1 MKKKNLK
8 QVIAAISL
16 LMVTSCGTQKEAMNV
31 SENEEQIFN
40 SEDKQAVEI
49 ADEKTEYEI
58 IIIEPGFYTWLNSI
72 ARPSGYYSQSWLEN
86 RNQILVQNWNL
97 RVLQPRQFDPNL
109 YLWQIDYDWQVDYGY
124 DVNWKLYNYFIYFQ
138 RKYNQ
143 RLSAFVPRI

>member
-1 MKKKNLK
+1 MVKK
-8 QVIAAISL
+8 VAVVL
-16 LMVTSCGTQKEAMNV
+16 LGFLVLGCGTQRETLEV

-40 SEDKQAVEI
+40 SQDEQAVEI
-49 ADEKTEYEI
+49 TNQETEYEI

-109 YLWQIDYDWQVDYGY
+109 YLWQIDYDWQIDYGY